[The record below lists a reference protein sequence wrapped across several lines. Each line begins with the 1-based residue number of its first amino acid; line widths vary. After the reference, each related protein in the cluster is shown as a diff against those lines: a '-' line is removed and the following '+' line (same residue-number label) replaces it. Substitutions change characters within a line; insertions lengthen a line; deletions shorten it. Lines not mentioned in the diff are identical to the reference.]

1 MSNRDFFVISAA
13 LLTILFIILALSES
27 VVSEAKKIQ
36 CYEQALKT
44 SMKKNEI
51 LELCNSNNK

>member
-1 MSNRDFFVISAA
+1 MSKRDFFVINIAMLA
-13 LLTILFIILALSES
+13 ILFIILALGES
-27 VVSEAKKIQ
+27 VVSEAKKVQ

-51 LELCNSNNK
+51 LKLCSSNNK